1 MAKFGYVDF
10 NYHRFVNSDEIIWSF
25 DDFRKELLG
34 KTISEKT
41 IQDTLDKMDYCTSE
55 KTKIPLKVFLFSASD
70 GIALIGENGK
80 TPYIEITWKVPDETT
95 EQLKLITGLLTEIVA
110 NLNTKS

>member
-1 MAKFGYVDF
+1 MAKFGYVNF
-10 NYHRFVNSDEIIWSF
+10 KRHRDVNPDEIILSF

-41 IQDTLDKMDYCTSE
+41 IQDTLDKMEYCLSE
-55 KTKIPLKVFLFSASD
+55 KTVTPLKVFLFSASD

-80 TPYIEITWKVPDETT
+80 APFLEVTWKVPDETT
-95 EQLKLITGLLTEIVA
+95 EQLKLITGLLTEIVS
-110 NLNTKS
+110 NLNTKR